1 MAKNNKPRGMRS
13 LADLMSEDGAAYIG
27 ETHDPNSAAPPEPEE
42 EPRPLID
49 ARIDLTTL
57 DGAIHVTEATLDA
70 YVKRKVSDRQVAT
83 LMEIIKTSSGLL
95 ATKARTEKPKVDPA
109 AMPAVEEQVRM
120 LTQTGPFGMFT
131 AASRTI
137 RVQEPPVLVAPPRVP
152 AIMGDE

>member
-1 MAKNNKPRGMRS
+1 MPKSQKPRATRS
-13 LADLMSEDGAAYIG
+13 LADLMSEDGASYVG

-42 EPRPLID
+42 ELRPLID
-49 ARIDLTTL
+49 ARLDLSSI

-70 YVKRKVSDRQVAT
+70 YVKRKVSDKQVAT

-95 ATKARTEKPKVDPA
+95 ATKSRLEKPKDPA
-109 AMPAVEEQVRM
+109 APPAVEEQVRM

-137 RVQEPPVLVAPPRVP
+137 RVQEPPMLVAPPRVP